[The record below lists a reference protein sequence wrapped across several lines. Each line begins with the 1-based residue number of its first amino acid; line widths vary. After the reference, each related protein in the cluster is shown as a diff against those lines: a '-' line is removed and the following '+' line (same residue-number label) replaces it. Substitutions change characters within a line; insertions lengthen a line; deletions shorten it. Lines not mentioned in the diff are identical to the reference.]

1 MVQVVKKKGE
11 NNEQM
16 FRKFGRLVS
25 EENLQEIVRAGMFY
39 IKPSQERKERE
50 KNRNKKRR
58 RHN

>member
-1 MVQVVKKKGE
+1 
-11 NNEQM
+11 M